1 MIPNEYL
8 IMFLVALVTIIL
20 TSLVINARKI
30 RKEKKRREQF
40 NPLVMDD
47 NGIPRYF
54 TWHSRDPVHLINE
67 DQQDQQ
73 LMEFFVPLCDAL
85 RNDSGMEPQFNLP
98 DNIKG
103 EIVYELAPDY
113 RSKWRLLGGYGG
125 DPGDQVLVLIRKR
138 RKSG

>member
-20 TSLVINARKI
+20 TSLVINARKN

-40 NPLVMDD
+40 NPLVMND
-47 NGIPRYF
+47 NGVPRCF
-54 TWHSRDPVHLINE
+54 TWHSRDPVYLINE

-85 RNDSGMEPQFNLP
+85 RKDSGMEPQFNLP

-103 EIVYELAPDY
+103 EIVYELSPDY

-125 DPGDQVLVLIRKR
+125 DTGDQVLVLIRKSL
-138 RKSG
+138 KSG